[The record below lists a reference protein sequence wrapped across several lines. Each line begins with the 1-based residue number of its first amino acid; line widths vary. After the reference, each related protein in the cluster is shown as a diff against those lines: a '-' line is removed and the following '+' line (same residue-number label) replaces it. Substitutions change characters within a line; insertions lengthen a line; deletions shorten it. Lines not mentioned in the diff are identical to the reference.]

1 MMLKEIM
8 TLEEVA
14 GYFRISERTVK
25 DWVGKGKIP
34 GGKLGT
40 SWRFKRSE
48 IIKWVDSQLV
58 PQNKMSINKE
68 SDLSSFIQKE
78 RITFLDVD
86 NKTDALNKLINL
98 SADIPG
104 IDSEEEL
111 SKAIFKREE
120 LMSTGIGLGIGVP
133 HVRLPNM
140 KNFHITIGVCKK
152 EILDYKTI
160 DDIPIRII
168 VMIIGVLNQQSQHI
182 QLLSKIAKLL
192 KINEIRQKIL
202 FAETIEQIYNI
213 IIYQEN

>member
-1 MMLKEIM
+1 MMPKEIM

-133 HVRLPNM
+133 HVRLPNV

-213 IIYQEN
+213 IIYQES

>member
-1 MMLKEIM
+1 MPKEIM

-133 HVRLPNM
+133 HVRLPNV

-213 IIYQEN
+213 IIYQES